1 MGSRQLVQPASSDLL
16 YLQSSIISF
25 ADFNQEMEASKF
37 EIEAYMKNFCP
48 TLVDTERL
56 FPISR
61 IFNHRRNVYLRK
73 NENLLRE
80 KERRLIT
87 IPYKKKQLIWYSR
100 RNNEK

>member
-1 MGSRQLVQPASSDLL
+1 MDTRQLVQPASSNHL
-16 YLQSSIISF
+16 YLQSSTISF
-25 ADFNQEMEASKF
+25 ADFNQELEASKI
-37 EIEAYMKNFCP
+37 ETEAYMKNFFP
-48 TLVDTERL
+48 TLVDTGRL
-56 FPISR
+56 FSVSR

-73 NENLLRE
+73 NEHLLRE